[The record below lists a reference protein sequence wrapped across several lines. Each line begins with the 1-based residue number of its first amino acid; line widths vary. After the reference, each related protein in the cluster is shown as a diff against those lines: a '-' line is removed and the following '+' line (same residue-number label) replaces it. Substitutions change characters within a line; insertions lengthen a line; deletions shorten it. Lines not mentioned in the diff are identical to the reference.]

1 MADKRGDVGSRAVAG
16 IAALGAGFATRK
28 VVTLAWKK
36 ITGKEPPQH
45 PEDPE
50 VGWAEAM
57 GWAVVMGVAMSTARL
72 LATRL
77 ASRRMYAPS
86 PETATDE
93 TAAKTS

>member
-28 VVTLAWKK
+28 VMRLAWTK
-36 ITGKEPPQH
+36 ITGKEPPEH

-50 VGWAEAM
+50 VGWKEAI

-77 ASRRMYAPS
+77 ATRQMQGTSEPA
-86 PETATDE
+86 E
-93 TAAKTS
+93 KTG